1 VVEKVMVGDEGTQE
15 GTQEGE
21 GNNPRSMKDAMLS
34 IEKQRVRG
42 RGGKTKDKSTNN
54 SKTKNSSRALK
65 DTTGQNKRKG
75 RHQLETDTSASA
87 FEGKKGNKVGRWL
100 KKHRT
105 DPRYFTNHK

>member
-1 VVEKVMVGDEGTQE
+1 MIDDE

-54 SKTKNSSRALK
+54 SKTKNS
-65 DTTGQNKRKG
+65 
-75 RHQLETDTSASA
+75 
-87 FEGKKGNKVGRWL
+87 V
-100 KKHRT
+100 
-105 DPRYFTNHK
+105 P